1 MVNAQLSGNCK
12 RRLLFLVGLALFFLA
27 SGLVRQDLA
36 QLWPNL
42 LTIWTSPSV
51 LTTDYIALAGPGAT
65 LWNIALVLIL
75 EILILWKN
83 KIEIKGSII
92 AAVFLTMGFSFFGTN
107 ILNYLPILAG
117 NWLYAK
123 LSKTPFGQIFPR
135 AFYTSALG
143 PMVSL
148 VAFDLVAPLLPALV
162 LAGLVGL
169 LIGLVAQPLAESFHA
184 FTRGYSLH
192 HMGFVMGVIGT
203 ILVSFLRFFNVHVLD
218 PSLMKHI
225 EPPIPNFFIVFM
237 TGLLIYASLLDKLSW
252 SKFFL
257 LLREKNHKS
266 GDYDLQYGS
275 GAMCLNMAFMG
286 YLCLTYVYLTGSELT
301 GPVLGAIMAAVGF
314 AASGMHMVNTLPI
327 MLGVY
332 AMYWLSGQD
341 PASQGATVAA
351 LFSAALAP
359 ISQEY
364 GMVPGFIAGSIHA
377 ALVANIGSVH
387 GGVNLYN
394 NGFSTGF
401 IAASLSSLLDNWR
414 KIKGQG
420 RINS

>member
-1 MVNAQLSGNCK
+1 MSS
-12 RRLLFLVGLALFFLA
+12 LALFFLA
-27 SGLVRQDLA
+27 VGLIRQDLS

-42 LTIWTSPSV
+42 IKIWSSPSV

-65 LWNIALVLIL
+65 LWNIAFVLLL
-75 EILILWKN
+75 EIIILWRN
-83 KIEIKGSII
+83 KIQINGSVI
-92 AAVFLTMGFSFFGTN
+92 AAVFLTMGFSYFGTN
-107 ILNYLPILAG
+107 IFNYLPILAG
-117 NWLYAK
+117 NWLFAK
-123 LSKTPFGQIFPR
+123 LAKIPFGKIFPR

-148 VAFDLVAPLLPALV
+148 LVFELVKPFSLALVAGAI
-162 LAGLVGL
+162 VGL

-203 ILVSFLRFFNVHVLD
+203 ILVSLLRFFDVHVID
-218 PSLMKHI
+218 PSMTTHV
-225 EPPIPNFFIVFM
+225 EPPIPNFFIVFV
-237 TGLLIYASLLDKLSW
+237 TGLLIYGSLIDKTSW
-252 SKFFL
+252 PNFARL
-257 LLREKNHKS
+257 LKKRTLCS
-266 GDYDLQYGS
+266 GNYDLQYGA

-286 YLCLTYVYLTGSELT
+286 YLCLAYVYLVGSEPT
-301 GPVLGAIMAAVGF
+301 GPVLGAIMAAIGF
-314 AASGMHMVNTLPI
+314 AASGMHIVNSLPI

-364 GMVPGFIAGSIHA
+364 GIAPGFIAGSIHA
-377 ALVANIGSVH
+377 ALVVNIGSIH
-387 GGVNLYN
+387 GGINLYN

-401 IAASLSSLLDNWR
+401 IAASLSSILDCCR
-414 KIKGQG
+414 KIKGQKRG
-420 RINS
+420 TP